1 MRAEPLRGRLGWGG
15 SKGASGQEEL
25 WAAEAGGT
33 SEMGLVRNRR
43 PECQRRR
50 PVCTPSTPAV
60 CETVC
65 RSTFP
70 SQHPDE
76 VGATAIPAIQR
87 SRGSER

>member
-33 SEMGLVRNRR
+33 SEMGARAKQAPRVSTAS
-43 PECQRRR
+43 